1 VADPGGLSM
10 VVSSALPA
18 TFTFLYQRLDALL
31 SRHRADPNTGHTEE
45 MPKIPAVL
53 VGELELP
60 LRSDE
65 DRVEARLAEL
75 RAYALGLTHYH
86 RNPGLINAED
96 PLLLQILSE
105 LREALEDIYG
115 QRFTFEGEPR
125 GQSGPLSDQ
134 RHGKIAGE
142 VVGMEATSTIRGPA
156 TSKITTE
163 SVEAGGR
170 VIGMRA
176 REIGDGR

>member
-1 VADPGGLSM
+1 M

-96 PLLLQILSE
+96 PLLLQILS
-105 LREALEDIYG
+105 
-115 QRFTFEGEPR
+115 
-125 GQSGPLSDQ
+125 DQ